1 MLDTNINTDREVKT
15 RVEYNCTIV
24 PASGLETVPKFFV
37 VVLIG
42 TLITYWNY
50 IAEGITKINSDIDK
64 S

>member
-1 MLDTNINTDREVKT
+1 MLDTNINTDREVKA

-24 PASGLETVPKFFV
+24 PASGLETVPTFFV

-42 TLITYWNY
+42 TLIMYWND
-50 IAEGITKINSDIDK
+50 IAESITKINSDIDK